1 MAVDMR
7 NAAHAKKA
15 ARACMCR
22 LPVAKPESDT
32 YALESCPFSPRV
44 SSARKL
50 PAIEKPYST
59 RQLASDLATET
70 GIPQGK
76 IKAVFARLETLM
88 AGHMKHK
95 QPFSLLGLLKMQV
108 VTKPATKARKGTH
121 PLTGKPMTIPAKPA

>member
-1 MAVDMR
+1 MAVKS
-7 NAAHAKKA
+7 AAKKPAVHIKA
-15 ARACMCR
+15 AQ
-22 LPVAKPESDT
+22 KPEK
-32 YALESCPFSPRV
+32 AI

-121 PLTGKPMTIPAKPA
+121 PLTGKPMTIPAKPAHPAVKLKALKKLKEMI